1 MLPPLAR
8 WGKVVGERG
17 GGGQANPPCSRNVK
31 RWKVARVGPVLPERA
46 ASEGGRR
53 GSSQT
58 VLLARRAPTMR
69 RWSLD
74 ARSEGQP
81 GYSLLGEQRAPIK
94 PCWTGAVGPTRAP
107 FQRYWDKKEKR
118 REQFG
123 SPRPS
128 LGE

>member
-1 MLPPLAR
+1 MGR
-8 WGKVVGERG
+8 VTKGERSG
-17 GGGQANPPCSRNVK
+17 AARLIPRARASRTSQNVK

-81 GYSLLGEQRAPIK
+81 GCSLLGEQRAPIR

-107 FQRYWDKKEKR
+107 FQGIVGQEGKKTPAVRDK
-118 REQFG
+118 
-123 SPRPS
+123 PS
-128 LGE
+128 RLVE